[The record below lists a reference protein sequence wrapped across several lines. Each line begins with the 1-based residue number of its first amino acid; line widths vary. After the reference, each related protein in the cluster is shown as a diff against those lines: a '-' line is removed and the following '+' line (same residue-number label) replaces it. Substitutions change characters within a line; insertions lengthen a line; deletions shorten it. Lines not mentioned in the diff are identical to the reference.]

1 MDKKNKVTPKDAPK
15 PEPLQRLHAYQPD
28 PEGFPL
34 GTVVVSAPNSTTT
47 SANNSPVK
55 AVFNK

>member
-1 MDKKNKVTPKDAPK
+1 MDKTNKVTPKTK
-15 PEPLQRLHAYQPD
+15 PLPRLHAYQPD

-34 GTVVVSAPNSTTT
+34 ETAVVSAPNSTTT
-47 SANNSPVK
+47 SANSSPVK